1 MLFLR
6 GMMPRLNLPVPVAI
20 ALLYILFVFPVM
32 GMAYYELKSR
42 RARARTPKGCR
53 KLGLH
58 DGHSNLHDEHEY
70 SPDGLKPGQKNNNEK
85 PTPRIKALIAY
96 PIKSCRGIEFN
107 FTHFKDSG
115 LAWDRRFCFAKYTTA
130 DDDDNGKSGGGHW
143 DAKTLRN
150 GTYSR
155 LALIRPEIWLPDP
168 SSPTYDKRLH
178 SVKSDGVLLI
188 FYPRDT
194 SRLPPWTRLGIQLG
208 LLESEEWFSIPLN
221 PPAADSSE
229 YPLEELRLFSIP
241 TRATRYSTHVPAALA
256 EFLGSK
262 KPLGLFRVHSEHVR
276 VAVGNAP
283 SERELGYVPDKA
295 FSDEYPLQMQSMGS
309 LREMHGRTKYAIPQ
323 LSVRRFRPNVVLE
336 GVRAYEEDA
345 WKMIRFVP
353 GDKDKDEGKE
363 DGDGVDVHVCCR
375 TVRCKLPNVDP
386 DTGERH
392 AVEPDKTL
400 RGTRVIDAG
409 AKGGCL
415 GMMLV
420 PSRPGKPLT
429 PILRFHDTCLCRF
442 Y

>member
-6 GMMPRLNLPVPVAI
+6 GMMPRLNLPVPVAV

-70 SPDGLKPGQKNNNEK
+70 STDGRKPAQNTAKQDDTK
-85 PTPRIKALIAY
+85 STPRIKALIAY

-115 LAWDRRFCFAKYTTA
+115 LAWDRRFCFAEYTA
-130 DDDDNGKSGGGHW
+130 DEKDDGEGHW

-150 GTYSR
+150 GTFSR
-155 LALIRPEIWLPDP
+155 LALVRPEIWIPNP
-168 SSPTYDKRLH
+168 TSPGYDKRLH

-194 SRLPPWTRLGIQLG
+194 SRLPPWTRLGIKLG

-221 PPAADSSE
+221 PPPPQDSST

-241 TRATRYSTHVPAALA
+241 TRATRYSTHVPASLA

-262 KPLGLFRVHSEHVR
+262 KPLGLFRVHSGHVR

-309 LREMHGRTKYAIPQ
+309 LRDMHGRTKYAIPQ
-323 LSVRRFRPNVVLE
+323 LSVRRFRPNVVVE
-336 GVRAYEEDA
+336 RVRAYEEDA
-345 WKMIRFVP
+345 WKMIRFVSS
-353 GDKDKDEGKE
+353 DKGE
-363 DGDGVDVHVCCR
+363 GVDVHVCCR

-409 AKGGCL
+409 GKGGCL

-420 PSRPGKPLT
+420 PSRPGKSTLIT
-429 PILRFHDTCLCRF
+429 DLRSLLGTDGCRL
-442 Y
+442 

>member
-70 SPDGLKPGQKNNNEK
+70 STDGLKQGQEK
-85 PTPRIKALIAY
+85 SGPRIKALIAY

-115 LAWDRRFCFAKYTTA
+115 LAWDRRFCFAEYTS
-130 DDDDNGKSGGGHW
+130 DDNDDEDNGKSGHW

-155 LALIRPEIWLPDP
+155 LALIRPELWIPDP
-168 SSPTYDKRLH
+168 TSPTYDKRLR
-178 SVKSDGVLLI
+178 SVKSGGLLLI

-194 SRLPPWTRLGIQLG
+194 SRLPPWTRLGIKLG
-208 LLESEEWFSIPLN
+208 LLESEDWFSIPLN
-221 PPAADSSE
+221 PPQDSSE

-262 KPLGLFRVHSEHVR
+262 KPLGLFRVHAEHVR

-309 LREMHGRTKYAIPQ
+309 LRDMHGRTQYAIPQ
-323 LSVRRFRPNVVLE
+323 LSVRRFRPNVVVE
-336 GVRAYEEDA
+336 GVGAYKEDA
-345 WKMIRFVP
+345 WKMIRLVSS
-353 GDKDKDEGKE
+353 GSEGE
-363 DGDGVDVHVCCR
+363 EEDGVDVHVCCR

-420 PSRPGKPLT
+420 PSRPGRSN
-429 PILRFHDTCLCRF
+429 ILIYAYDDDANGCRL
-442 Y
+442 